1 MINILNNFDLYKS
14 TKEYYTESLKYA
26 KSLNNNPLNKKIIF
40 HCIWRVPR
48 DFERKQVAVLKS
60 IIVNH
65 FNDDFE
71 INLWSNVDLSTN
83 EYLRDIIKYINL
95 KYWNYD
101 EEKKGTILENCQH
114 LNNNTINDSLC
125 YIEGDIFRL
134 LVLHKYG
141 GFYID
146 MDVLVLRNMISL
158 NDYEFFYQWG
168 TSGNNN
174 ETFSMNGAI
183 MRLDK
188 QSPLSVEYLELIC
201 KTPLQLNSTIY
212 GNRLYSRVERNHV
225 LALPCIWFNSEW
237 GFEGTK
243 LVPFKKENNIDFFD
257 GAFTWHWHNKW
268 DEDIEDGSKFQ
279 ILEEKHNNLF
289 LKIITPV
296 FEHYMKV

>member
-1 MINILNNFDLYKS
+1 MIIHYYCLYLDFSVGFSFGFLFGSPCLVCSYFNIVFWCEGLDISFLLFLLTIATLFLFFSGLFLSFFD
-14 TKEYYTESLKYA
+14 
-26 KSLNNNPLNKKIIF
+26 
-40 HCIWRVPR
+40 
-48 DFERKQVAVLKS
+48 
-60 IIVNH
+60 
-65 FNDDFE
+65 
-71 INLWSNVDLSTN
+71 
-83 EYLRDIIKYINL
+83 
-95 KYWNYD
+95 
-101 EEKKGTILENCQH
+101 
-114 LNNNTINDSLC
+114 
-125 YIEGDIFRL
+125 
-134 LVLHKYG
+134 
-141 GFYID
+141 
-146 MDVLVLRNMISL
+146 
-158 NDYEFFYQWG
+158 QWG

-289 LKIITPV
+289 LKQ
-296 FEHYMKV
+296 FHNE